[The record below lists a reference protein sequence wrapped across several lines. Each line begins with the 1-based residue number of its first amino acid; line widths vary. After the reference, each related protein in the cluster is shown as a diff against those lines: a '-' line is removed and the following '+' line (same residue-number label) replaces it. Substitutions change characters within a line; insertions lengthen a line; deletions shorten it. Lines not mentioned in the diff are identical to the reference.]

1 MNRGNHGGPALPS
14 ILLVD
19 DEPAFRLLT
28 RMILQDAPG
37 LTVLGEAADGKEAIK
52 EAKRLQPDLVLLDI
66 HMPVLGGLEAL
77 PQLRAACPRSK
88 IVVLS
93 VAYDQAN
100 LFKAKMAG
108 AHAFIDKGL
117 DNDAF
122 LRALRDCLAHDGDW
136 SAHHRL
142 DGPH

>member
-1 MNRGNHGGPALPS
+1 MPG

-28 RMILQDAPG
+28 RLILEDDPT
-37 LTVLGEAADGKEAIK
+37 LKVLGEAADGKEAIK
-52 EAKRLQPDLVLLDI
+52 EARRLQPDLVLLDL
-66 HMPVLGGLEAL
+66 HMPVMGGLEAL
-77 PQLRAACPRSK
+77 PQLRAACPAAK
-88 IVVLS
+88 LVVLS

-122 LRALRDCLAHDGDW
+122 LRALRDCLRAGPGW
-136 SAHHRL
+136 SAHHRA

>member
-1 MNRGNHGGPALPS
+1 LPT

-28 RMILQDAPG
+28 RLILEEHPDLKVA
-37 LTVLGEAADGKEAIK
+37 GEAADGKEAIR
-52 EAKRLQPDLVLLDI
+52 EAKRLRPELILLDL

-77 PQLRAACPRSK
+77 PQLRAAAPAAR

-117 DNDAF
+117 DNEAF
-122 LRALRDCLAHDGDW
+122 LRALRDCLNSGPGW